1 MTRGDRSYDY
11 NDLIVTFYDINR
23 TKIAPFEW
31 DTYSN
36 YIQLGD
42 CKKVTLKSSD
52 PYYNT
57 RNYYSGYGYRYTQ
70 DKIFNLTIYKS
81 DSRFIVTESG
91 KYFFGISKPSDCS
104 SSSCTDLFATKI
116 KYVGF
121 SGDER
126 VTSFYSESCK
136 CIMI

>member
-1 MTRGDRSYDY
+1 MTRSDRSYDY
-11 NDLIVTFYDINR
+11 NNDLRVTFYDIKR
-23 TKIAPFEW
+23 AEIASFEW
-31 DTYSN
+31 DTYNN

-57 RNYYSGYGYRYTQ
+57 HDHYGGYTQ

-104 SSSCTDLFATKI
+104 SCADLFATKI
-116 KYVGF
+116 KYIGF

-126 VTSFYSESCK
+126 VSSFYSEPCK
-136 CIMI
+136 LIMI

>member
-1 MTRGDRSYDY
+1 MTRDDNSYSYNY
-11 NDLIVTFYDINR
+11 NDLIVTFYDIKR
-23 TKIAPFEW
+23 AKIASFEW
-31 DTYSN
+31 DTYNN

-57 RNYYSGYGYRYTQ
+57 RDYYGSYTQ
-70 DKIFNLTIYKS
+70 NKMFNLTIYKS
-81 DSRFIVTESG
+81 DSRFTVTESG

-116 KYVGF
+116 KYIGF
-121 SGDER
+121 SADER
-126 VTSFYSESCK
+126 VASFYSESCK
-136 CIMI
+136 FIMI